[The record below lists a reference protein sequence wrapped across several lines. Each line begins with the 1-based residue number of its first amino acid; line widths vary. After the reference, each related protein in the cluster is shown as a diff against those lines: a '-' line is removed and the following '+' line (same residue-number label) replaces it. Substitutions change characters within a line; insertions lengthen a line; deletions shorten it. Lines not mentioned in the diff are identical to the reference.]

1 MDINEP
7 ISYRWTLGWD
17 EGMVSPRPT
26 VNRLLKAMIE
36 KNANEMERLFQQG
49 ASLKKTDQETL
60 QRVLYHVL
68 DDYDVIACI
77 VRHGF
82 TSRYGAMIR
91 RSEYYADDECI
102 SPYAYYSGL
111 PGRAWELK
119 SYKVLKLLVDQG
131 FEEMSFKPKNE
142 MYDAEELSYERE
154 EIEVVKLF
162 LENGRSIEHYEIRN
176 FFRRYPTN
184 KITKFLEGYPLIKRR
199 SALFEP
205 YLFKKIPEPRLIKVG
220 FFGKKAAQEK
230 NNRILADYNDRV
242 AAQKRFIEQAGIDA
256 WQKEVK
262 FNEDF
267 SAELADMAE
276 EIRRNRSRR

>member
-49 ASLKKTDQETL
+49 ASLKKTDKETL

-68 DDYDVIACI
+68 DDYDVIACL

-82 TSRYGAMIR
+82 TSQYGAMIMK
-91 RSEYYADDECI
+91 SDYYADDECW
-102 SPYAYYSGL
+102 SPYGYGSGL
-111 PGRAWELK
+111 PGRAWSMK

-131 FEEMSFKPKNE
+131 FEKMSFSIKDQF
-142 MYDAEELSYERE
+142 YDAEELSYQRE
-154 EIEVVKLF
+154 EIDVVKLF
-162 LENGRSIEHYEIRN
+162 LENGRSIEHYEISN

-199 SALFEP
+199 SALLDP
-205 YLFKKIPEPRLIKVG
+205 LLFKKIPEPQLVKVG

-242 AAQKRFIEQAGIDA
+242 AAQKRFIEQAGIVA
-256 WQKEVK
+256 WEKEGK

-267 SAELADMAE
+267 SGELAEMAE
-276 EIRRNRSRR
+276 ETRRNRSKR

>member
-7 ISYRWTLGWD
+7 IPYRWTLGWD

-36 KNANEMERLFQQG
+36 KNASEMERLFQQG
-49 ASLKKTDQETL
+49 ASLKKTDKETL

-68 DDYDVIACI
+68 DDYDVIACL

-82 TSRYGAMIR
+82 TSRYGAMIM
-91 RSEYYADDECI
+91 RSDYYADDECW
-102 SPYAYYSGL
+102 SPYAYSSGL
-111 PGRAWELK
+111 PGRAWSMK

-131 FEEMSFKPKNE
+131 FEEMSFSIKDQF
-142 MYDAEELSYERE
+142 YDAEVLSYERE
-154 EIEVVKLF
+154 EIGVVKLF
-162 LENGRSIEHYEIRN
+162 LENGRSIEHYEIHN

-199 SALFEP
+199 SALLDPLLFE
-205 YLFKKIPEPRLIKVG
+205 KIPEPQLVKIG
-220 FFGKKAAQEK
+220 FFGKKVAQEK

-242 AAQKRFIEQAGIDA
+242 ATQKKFIEQAGIDA
-256 WQKEVK
+256 WKREVK
-262 FNEDF
+262 FNKDF
-267 SAELADMAE
+267 SAELANMVE
-276 EIRRNRSRR
+276 EIRCNRSKR

>member
-1 MDINEP
+1 MLRN
-7 ISYRWTLGWD
+7 T
-17 EGMVSPRPT
+17 
-26 VNRLLKAMIE
+26 
-36 KNANEMERLFQQG
+36 
-49 ASLKKTDQETL
+49 SLKRTDKETL

-68 DDYDVIACI
+68 DDYDVIACL

-91 RSEYYADDECI
+91 KSDYYADDDCI

-131 FEEMSFKPKNE
+131 FEEMSFKPKDE

-154 EIEVVKLF
+154 EVEVVKLF

-176 FFRRYPTN
+176 FFRRYPNN

-205 YLFKKIPEPRLIKVG
+205 YLFGKIPEPKLIKVG
-220 FFGKKAAQEK
+220 FFGKKLL
-230 NNRILADYNDRV
+230 R
-242 AAQKRFIEQAGIDA
+242 KRTTVFLQII
-256 WQKEVK
+256 KT
-262 FNEDF
+262 
-267 SAELADMAE
+267 ELPLRKDLLNKPA
-276 EIRRNRSRR
+276 